1 MAGDSNREVVV
12 TGATGLVGRRLVP
25 ELARAFAGVR
35 ILSRAPNPA
44 SGRED
49 ERSRHFVWDG
59 IDPGSE
65 ALSRAEALV
74 HLAGEPIFGGV
85 PTAARLARV
94 RRSRID
100 STRAIVERISSLEET
115 RRPRTFVCA
124 SAVGYYGDRGE
135 ERLDETAASGAGF
148 LAEVCRD
155 WEAEALRAAEAGVR
169 VVCLRIGV
177 VLSSQGGALALMRV
191 PFSLGVGGRL
201 GSGQQF
207 FPWIHLDDLVGV
219 ILWAL
224 ETPVEGVINAV
235 APEETRNVEFT
246 RALGGILHRPTLL
259 PVPGFALRLVLGEL
273 SGELLGSRRVIP
285 RRLEDA
291 GFAFEHSTLV
301 SALGAE
307 FG

>member
-1 MAGDSNREVVV
+1 
-12 TGATGLVGRRLVP
+12 
-25 ELARAFAGVR
+25 
-35 ILSRAPNPA
+35 
-44 SGRED
+44 
-49 ERSRHFVWDG
+49 
-59 IDPGSE
+59 
-65 ALSRAEALV
+65 
-74 HLAGEPIFGGV
+74 V

-135 ERLDETAASGAGF
+135 ERLDETAASGAGY

-235 APEETRNVEFT
+235 APEETRNIEFT
-246 RALGGILHRPTLL
+246 RALGGTLHRPTLL